1 MSSLERVVSA
11 LRRSEARSR
20 AVPYLLHGTLGAA
33 IWVAA
38 LQLVARITPVETR
51 LELAWLGIPTIFG
64 AAAVAWMVRRP
75 RPDTLMRRADARL
88 GLHERLATAWERRGA
103 NGMMD
108 GLLREDALQHADH
121 DRLKRA
127 FPIRVSRREA
137 TVLAVVVLAALAMA
151 VLPNPM
157 DQVLAQRRADHASQ
171 ARAASAIRDAQNKI
185 AASATPAPVDP
196 KVQKILT
203 DARQK
208 IAQAP
213 DPRQALEAI
222 APAEQQL
229 QQLSDPQTPARSG
242 TAQNLAGSLSATT
255 AGKAAGQALT
265 SSPSRGAQAL
275 RDLASQL
282 KNLTPEQQAQLAK
295 ALADAAQHGQDPTMA
310 ASLRRA
316 SAALSSGD
324 VAAAAGALSDVAGQL
339 DSLQDQQSNDQ
350 AIAAAINGLEAAR
363 QGLAAQADRDAA
375 GSGGSGATAATSPAA
390 SAAAGNG
397 NGNGNGNGSGNGN
410 GNGNGTGSGSG
421 SGNGNG
427 TSGSGNGTGSGT
439 GPGSG
444 AKPGERLY
452 VPGQPLPGQVVNDPA
467 PLGPGQDVP
476 LTPYTQVVQAYG
488 QAALDATNE
497 SLIPGSERDL
507 VREYFSRLGESA
519 SSP

>member
-1 MSSLERVVSA
+1 VSSLETVVGA
-11 LRRSEARSR
+11 LRRSDARSR
-20 AVPYLLHGTLGAA
+20 AVPFVLHAALGAA
-33 IWVAA
+33 VWVAGV
-38 LQLVARITPVETR
+38 QLVARITPLETR
-51 LELAWLGIPTIFG
+51 FELAWLGIPAIFA
-64 AAAVAWMVRRP
+64 AAAVVWKVRRP
-75 RPDTLMRRADARL
+75 RPDTLMQRADLRL
-88 GLHERLATAWERRGA
+88 GLHERLSTAWERRAADGV
-103 NGMMD
+103 MD
-108 GLLREDALQHADH
+108 GLLREDALHHAELE
-121 DRLKRA
+121 RLRRA

-137 TVLAVVVLAALAMA
+137 GVFAMVVAAALALA

-157 DQVLAQRRADHASQ
+157 DQVLAQRQADHASQ
-171 ARAASAIRDAQNKI
+171 AKAASAIRDVQQKI

-196 KVQKILT
+196 KVQKILS
-203 DARQK
+203 DAQQK

-222 APAEQQL
+222 TPAEQLL
-229 QQLSDPQTPARSG
+229 QQLSDPQTPARTS

-265 SSPSRGAQAL
+265 SSPSKGAQAL

-282 KNLTPEQQAQLAK
+282 KSLTPEQQAQLAK
-295 ALADAAQHGQDPTMA
+295 ALAGAAQHAQDPTMA
-310 ASLRRA
+310 ASLQSA

-324 VAAAAGALSDVAGQL
+324 VAAAAGALSDIAGQL
-339 DSLQDQQSNDQ
+339 DSLQDQQNNDQ

-375 GSGGSGATAATSPAA
+375 GSGGSGAAAATSPAA

-397 NGNGNGNGSGNGN
+397 NGNGAGNGSGTGTGN
-410 GNGNGTGSGSG
+410 GNGSG

-427 TSGSGNGTGSGT
+427 GSGSGNGTGGGT
-439 GPGSG
+439 GSGSG

-476 LTPYTQVVQAYG
+476 LTPYTQVVQAYQ
-488 QAALDATNE
+488 QAALDATNQ

-519 SSP
+519 SAP

>member
-1 MSSLERVVSA
+1 MSSLESVVGA
-11 LRRSEARSR
+11 LRRLDARSR
-20 AVPYLLHGTLGAA
+20 AVPYLLHAALGAA

-38 LQLVARITPVETR
+38 VLLVARITPIETR
-51 LELAWLGIPTIFG
+51 FELAWLGIPVIF
-64 AAAVAWMVRRP
+64 AAVVVAWTVRRP
-75 RPDTLMRRADARL
+75 RPDALMQRADLRL
-88 GLHERLATAWERRGA
+88 GLHERLSTAWERRAA
-103 NGMMD
+103 NGVMD
-108 GLLREDALQHADH
+108 GLLREDALRHAER
-121 DRLKRA
+121 DRLKHA

-137 TVLAVVVLAALAMA
+137 SVLAVVAVAALALA

-171 ARAASAIRDAQNKI
+171 AKAASTIRDVQHKI
-185 AASATPAPVDP
+185 AAIATPAPVDP
-196 KVQKILT
+196 KVQKILS
-203 DARQK
+203 DAQQK
-208 IAQAP
+208 IAQAQ

-222 APAEQQL
+222 TPAEQQL
-229 QQLSDPQTPARSG
+229 QQLSDPQTPARTS
-242 TAQNLAGSLSATT
+242 TAQNLAASLSATT
-255 AGKAAGQALT
+255 AGQAAGQALT
-265 SSPSRGAQAL
+265 LSPSKGAQAL

-282 KNLTPEQQAQLAK
+282 KSLTPEQQAQLAK
-295 ALADAAQHGQDPTMA
+295 ALADAAQRAQDPTMA
-310 ASLRRA
+310 ASLQRA
-316 SAALSSGD
+316 SSALSTGD

-363 QGLAAQADRDAA
+363 QGLAAQADRDVA
-375 GSGGSGATAATSPAA
+375 GSGASGATAAASPAA

-397 NGNGNGNGSGNGN
+397 NGNGSGNGSGNGT
-410 GNGNGTGSGSG
+410 GNGSGSG

-427 TSGSGNGTGSGT
+427 GTGSGSGTGSGT
-439 GPGSG
+439 GSGSG

-476 LTPYTQVVQAYG
+476 LTPYTQVVQAYQ
-488 QAALDATNE
+488 QAALDATNQ

-519 SSP
+519 VAP